1 MLSYLSDAQLDVHG
15 QESSNEPQFFTY
27 GNSRNSFTADSN
39 FHDRIDYI
47 FYKSG
52 PNIQVTRINYEKK
65 EFGDFTATG
74 CRDYLGGH
82 SNMQGI
88 IFQVN
93 PTAFTL
99 PPLMADVGGQNVTIT
114 DHEPLVAEFNITRT

>member
-65 EFGDFTATG
+65 RVWRF
-74 CRDYLGGH
+74 YLGGH

-93 PTAFTL
+93 PIAFTL